1 MKETSRSEWRNSR
14 TSSCYFLYSIF
25 SAHSVDQYHR
35 IWARAK
41 RDSDW
46 IVFPI
51 LPQFNNNILYTH
63 VYKERDFLHSP
74 CIILLMTER
83 TRCCWWHNL
92 VRTHTHHGS
101 CDILLRRRRYLD
113 SSFVSQCER
122 ALSSSLCVCVAI
134 REEPK
139 KLSRCR
145 FVLAYLYLAR
155 ARRPDNSLFLLFLV
169 SYFRL
174 FFFFLSLYISKLRL
188 SLFHVLFHRTITK

>member
-1 MKETSRSEWRNSR
+1 MMLTVAALWSSQTPIPNCLEWIIEEDEGDQQEWV
-14 TSSCYFLYSIF
+14 TEFPHISSCYFLYSIF

-122 ALSSSLCVCVAI
+122 ALSSSLSLCVCVAI

-139 KLSRCR
+139 KPLQVSICARVFIFSSRSPSR
-145 FVLAYLYLAR
+145 
-155 ARRPDNSLFLLFLV
+155 
-169 SYFRL
+169 
-174 FFFFLSLYISKLRL
+174 
-188 SLFHVLFHRTITK
+188 